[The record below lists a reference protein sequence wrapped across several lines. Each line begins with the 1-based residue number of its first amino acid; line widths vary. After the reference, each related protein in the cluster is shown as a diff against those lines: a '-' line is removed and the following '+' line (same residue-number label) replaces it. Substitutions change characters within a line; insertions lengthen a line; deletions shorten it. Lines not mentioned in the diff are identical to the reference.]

1 MRTTHYIIAL
11 SALLAMVLGGYWYS
25 HQANITE
32 KSEETDPS
40 REETEAHLRSIGYV
54 Q

>member
-11 SALLAMVLGGYWYS
+11 STLLAILLGGYWYS
-25 HQANITE
+25 QQTNTIE
-32 KSEETDPS
+32 SSEETDPS